1 MISQIYDCIVS
12 YDGDKLNEG
21 KFRKGVEVCIVC
33 VVVKFSNSVFSKYRM
48 FCGLR

>member
-12 YDGDKLNEG
+12 YDGDKLDEG

-33 VVVKFSNSVFSKYRM
+33 AVVRFSNSVFIKYRM